1 MLDDSIS
8 LVLVSFVPE
17 EFESTGESIN
27 RPRCKAISFKKY
39 DRGPF
44 LGLGIRVVCSIRIS
58 GVLL

>member
-1 MLDDSIS
+1 MLDDSLS
-8 LVLVSFVPE
+8 LVLISFVPE
-17 EFESTGESIN
+17 EFESTAELIN
-27 RPRCKAISFKKY
+27 RPRCKAYLVEKY